1 MLSLKSGNTVLLVSR
16 KTVFGF
22 VFFFFSIP
30 SLKLEPAVFWQKIN
44 I

>member
-22 VFFFFSIP
+22 FFFF
-30 SLKLEPAVFWQKIN
+30 LYTKLEA
-44 I
+44 

>member
-22 VFFFFSIP
+22 VFF
-30 SLKLEPAVFWQKIN
+30 LYTKLEA
-44 I
+44 

>member
-1 MLSLKSGNTVLLVSR
+1 MLSLKSGNTVLLVSC

-22 VFFFFSIP
+22 VLFFYIP